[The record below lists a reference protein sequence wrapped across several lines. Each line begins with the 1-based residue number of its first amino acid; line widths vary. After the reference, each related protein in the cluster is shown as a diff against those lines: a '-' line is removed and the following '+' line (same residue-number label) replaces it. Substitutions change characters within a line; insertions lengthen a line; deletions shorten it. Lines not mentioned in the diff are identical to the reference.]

1 MRGQVV
7 RRAGPSFN
15 RHPEQDE
22 APESILP
29 TNSAGSGKNSAPDTA
44 RQKLKREVTNQAWL

>member
-1 MRGQVV
+1 VV

-22 APESILP
+22 APESISP